1 MVLEVVDTAPVMKTA
16 TKTASTK
23 PAKLENGVMVN
34 VPEFVATG
42 DKIRV
47 NPGTGEYIERAK

>member
-1 MVLEVVDTAPVMKTA
+1 
-16 TKTASTK
+16 
-23 PAKLENGVMVN
+23 

>member
-1 MVLEVVDTAPVMKTA
+1 MVTGVQTCALPI
-16 TKTASTK
+16 S
-23 PAKLENGVMVN
+23 KLENGVTVN